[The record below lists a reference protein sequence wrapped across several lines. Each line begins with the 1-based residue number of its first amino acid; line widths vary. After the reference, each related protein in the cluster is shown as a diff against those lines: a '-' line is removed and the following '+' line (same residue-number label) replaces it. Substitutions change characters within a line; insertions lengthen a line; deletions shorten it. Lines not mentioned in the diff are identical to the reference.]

1 MRILKNFPINGKH
14 NKSIITDLYFNQTNK
29 QKPLVIFCHGYKG
42 YKDWGAFDLMS
53 SKFLKAGLA
62 LVKFNFSHNG
72 CTLDQPIDFPDLV
85 AFGNNN
91 YTKELDDLND
101 VIDWVQNYFKSNLFV
116 NSNNICL
123 LGHSRGGGI
132 CILKASR
139 DQRIKKVITLA
150 SVCDFKKRTKAI
162 SDLKDWKKTGVAYV
176 LNRRT
181 HQKMP
186 HFYQFYEDLIANSEA
201 LNIEA
206 ATKQIQIPQL
216 IIHGDSDSSVSIEE
230 AQKLHIW
237 NPKSELRTVKNAN
250 HVFNTKHPW
259 DFDIVSPEFFSMI
272 CLTVNFIMN
281 KHNE

>member
-1 MRILKNFPINGKH
+1 MDVLNNYILQRGNK
-14 NKSIITDLYFNQTNK
+14 KSIVVDVYYS
-29 QKPLVIFCHGYKG
+29 QKKHQQPIIIFCHGYKG
-42 YKDWGAFDLMS
+42 FKDWGAWHLMANNFS
-53 SKFLKAGLA
+53 EKGYCF
-62 LVKFNFSHNG
+62 VKFNFSHNG
-72 CTLDQPIDFPDLV
+72 GTTSNPIDFSDLN
-85 AFGNNN
+85 AFGLNN
-91 YTKELDDLND
+91 YTKELDDLSD

-116 NSNNICL
+116 NSKNICL

-162 SDLKDWKKTGVAYV
+162 SDLKDWEKTGVAYV

-181 HQKMP
+181 HQRMP

-201 LNIEA
+201 LNIEV

-230 AQKLHIW
+230 AQKLHRW

-259 DFDIVSPEFFSMI
+259 NLNYMPPELLSVISLISRFLIKES
-272 CLTVNFIMN
+272 
-281 KHNE
+281 